1 MHYALA
7 PRTFLFSHYF
17 ATGLRIATGII
28 GLTFLTYFL
37 ADLRTAVAVAMGAL
51 CTSLMDM
58 PSPLRHK
65 FNEMLAGVLLCSA
78 VALLVSLCSQVEW
91 LLVSVIVLV
100 SFLASM
106 MVVYG
111 RKAMPLQFAALFV
124 MMLSSEAPSTPLQA
138 LRDSL
143 FFSANTVDQEGRY
156 VFSGTRTSTA
166 PMAYDATQPAGS
178 RYSYAGNTN
187 EQRVVVGNGLTQ
199 VANDNVKGMEQL
211 LNRLDATI
219 DALGSATLDV
229 SAPATRAVL
238 TANLDGF
245 DDALDL
251 VSSKIA
257 VLGGKQNIL
266 DTLDAN
272 HGNVSL
278 SNQMAITD
286 IGQLDMGL
294 AATELNGYSTAL
306 QATYKAYGRI
316 GTLSLFSAL

>member
-1 MHYALA
+1 M
-7 PRTFLFSHYF
+7 
-17 ATGLRIATGII
+17 RIATAQYQSNMNQS
-28 GLTFLTYFL
+28 LTLNQERLSNLTQQMATGKRLRVPSDDPVDNVRLSRLQREEASITQYRDNIASIKIRL
-37 ADLRTAVAVAMGAL
+37 TKNEGYLGSMVNDIAAGRDQIVWALDGGNTPDDL
-51 CTSLMDM
+51 
-58 PSPLRHK
+58 
-65 FNEMLAGVLLCSA
+65 
-78 VALLVSLCSQVEW
+78 
-91 LLVSVIVLV
+91 
-100 SFLASM
+100 
-106 MVVYG
+106 
-111 RKAMPLQFAALFV
+111 KAM
-124 MMLSSEAPSTPLQA
+124 STPLQA

-156 VFSGTRTSTA
+156 VFSGTKTSTA
-166 PMAYDATQPAGS
+166 PMAYDATKPAGS

-219 DALGSATLDV
+219 ATLGSATLDV

-245 DDALDL
+245 DAALDL

>member
-1 MHYALA
+1 M
-7 PRTFLFSHYF
+7 
-17 ATGLRIATGII
+17 RIATAQYQSNMNQS
-28 GLTFLTYFL
+28 LTLNQERLSNLTQQMATGKRLRVPSDDPVDNVRLSRLQREEASLTQYRDNIASIKIRL
-37 ADLRTAVAVAMGAL
+37 TKNEGYLGSMVNDIAAGRDQIVWALDGGNTPDDL
-51 CTSLMDM
+51 
-58 PSPLRHK
+58 
-65 FNEMLAGVLLCSA
+65 
-78 VALLVSLCSQVEW
+78 
-91 LLVSVIVLV
+91 
-100 SFLASM
+100 
-106 MVVYG
+106 
-111 RKAMPLQFAALFV
+111 KAM
-124 MMLSSEAPSTPLQA
+124 STPLQA

-156 VFSGTRTSTA
+156 VFSGTKTSTA
-166 PMAYDATQPAGS
+166 PMAYDATKPVGS

-199 VANDNVKGMEQL
+199 VANDNVKGMEEL

-219 DALGSATLDV
+219 ATLGSATLDV

-238 TANLDGF
+238 AANLDGF
-245 DDALDL
+245 DVALDL

>member
-1 MHYALA
+1 M
-7 PRTFLFSHYF
+7 
-17 ATGLRIATGII
+17 RIATAQYQSNMNQS
-28 GLTFLTYFL
+28 LTLNQERLSNLTQQMATGKRLRVPSDDPVDNVRLSRLQREEASLTQYRDNIASIKIRL
-37 ADLRTAVAVAMGAL
+37 TKNEGYLGSMVNDIAAGRDQIVWALDGGNTPDDL
-51 CTSLMDM
+51 
-58 PSPLRHK
+58 
-65 FNEMLAGVLLCSA
+65 
-78 VALLVSLCSQVEW
+78 
-91 LLVSVIVLV
+91 
-100 SFLASM
+100 
-106 MVVYG
+106 
-111 RKAMPLQFAALFV
+111 KAM
-124 MMLSSEAPSTPLQA
+124 STPLQA

-156 VFSGTRTSTA
+156 VFSGTKTSTA
-166 PMAYDATQPAGS
+166 PMAYDATQPVGS

-219 DALGSATLDV
+219 ATLGSATLDV

-238 TANLDGF
+238 AANLDGF
-245 DDALDL
+245 DVALDL

>member
-1 MHYALA
+1 M
-7 PRTFLFSHYF
+7 
-17 ATGLRIATGII
+17 RIATAQYQSNMNQS
-28 GLTFLTYFL
+28 LTLNQERLSNLTQQMATGKRLRVPSDDPVDNVRLSRLQREEASITQYRDNIASIKIRL
-37 ADLRTAVAVAMGAL
+37 TKNEGYLGSMVNDIAAGRDQIVWALDGGNTPDDL
-51 CTSLMDM
+51 
-58 PSPLRHK
+58 
-65 FNEMLAGVLLCSA
+65 
-78 VALLVSLCSQVEW
+78 
-91 LLVSVIVLV
+91 
-100 SFLASM
+100 
-106 MVVYG
+106 
-111 RKAMPLQFAALFV
+111 KAM
-124 MMLSSEAPSTPLQA
+124 STPLQA

-166 PMAYDATQPAGS
+166 PMAYDATQPVGA

-199 VANDNVKGMEQL
+199 VANDNVKGMEDL

-219 DALGSATLDV
+219 ATLGSATLDV

-238 TANLDGF
+238 TANLNGF
-245 DDALDL
+245 DSALDM

>member
-1 MHYALA
+1 M
-7 PRTFLFSHYF
+7 
-17 ATGLRIATGII
+17 RIATAQYQSNMNQS
-28 GLTFLTYFL
+28 LTLNQERLSNLTQQMATGKRLRVPSDDPVDSVRLSRLQREEASITQYRDNIAAIKIRL
-37 ADLRTAVAVAMGAL
+37 SKNEGYLGSMVNDIAAGRDQIVWALDGGNTPDDL
-51 CTSLMDM
+51 
-58 PSPLRHK
+58 
-65 FNEMLAGVLLCSA
+65 
-78 VALLVSLCSQVEW
+78 
-91 LLVSVIVLV
+91 
-100 SFLASM
+100 
-106 MVVYG
+106 
-111 RKAMPLQFAALFV
+111 KAM
-124 MMLSSEAPSTPLQA
+124 STPLQA

-143 FFSANTVDQEGRY
+143 YFSANTVDQEGRY
-156 VFSGTRTSTA
+156 VFSGTDTDTA
-166 PMAYDATQPAGS
+166 PMAYDASKPAGS
-178 RYSYAGNTN
+178 RYSYAGNTS

-199 VANDNVKGMEQL
+199 VANDNVQGMEQL

-219 DALGSATLDV
+219 ATLAGAGLDV
-229 SAPATRAVL
+229 NSPATRSVL
-238 TANLDGF
+238 AANLQGF
-245 DDALDL
+245 DAALDL

-286 IGQLDMGL
+286 IGQLDMGV

>member
-1 MHYALA
+1 M
-7 PRTFLFSHYF
+7 
-17 ATGLRIATGII
+17 RIATAQYQSNMNQS
-28 GLTFLTYFL
+28 LTLNQERLSNLTQQMATGKRLRVPSDDPVDNVRLSRLQREEASITQYRDNIASIKIRL
-37 ADLRTAVAVAMGAL
+37 TKNEGYLGSMVNDIAAGRDQIVWALDGGNTPDDL
-51 CTSLMDM
+51 
-58 PSPLRHK
+58 
-65 FNEMLAGVLLCSA
+65 
-78 VALLVSLCSQVEW
+78 
-91 LLVSVIVLV
+91 
-100 SFLASM
+100 
-106 MVVYG
+106 
-111 RKAMPLQFAALFV
+111 KAM
-124 MMLSSEAPSTPLQA
+124 STPLQA

-156 VFSGTRTSTA
+156 VFSGTKTSTA
-166 PMAYDATQPAGS
+166 PMAYDATKPAGS

-219 DALGSATLDV
+219 DTLGSATLDV

-245 DDALDL
+245 DAALDL

>member
-1 MHYALA
+1 MVNDIAAGRDQIVWALDGGNT
-7 PRTFLFSHYF
+7 PD
-17 ATGLRIATGII
+17 
-28 GLTFLTYFL
+28 
-37 ADLRTAVAVAMGAL
+37 DL
-51 CTSLMDM
+51 
-58 PSPLRHK
+58 
-65 FNEMLAGVLLCSA
+65 
-78 VALLVSLCSQVEW
+78 
-91 LLVSVIVLV
+91 
-100 SFLASM
+100 
-106 MVVYG
+106 
-111 RKAMPLQFAALFV
+111 KAM
-124 MMLSSEAPSTPLQA
+124 STPLQA

-156 VFSGTRTSTA
+156 VFSGTKTSTA
-166 PMAYDATQPAGS
+166 PMAYDATKPAGS

-219 DALGSATLDV
+219 DTLGSATLDV

-245 DDALDL
+245 DAALDL

-272 HGNVSL
+272 HANVSL